1 MNPFEKICAA
11 DPKTQEVV
19 ALARRVASSA
29 STVLIEGE
37 SGVGK
42 DLLANAMHYA
52 SDRAEGPYVRI
63 DCPNLTEE
71 LVECE
76 LFGYEPGAFTDAR
89 GRKKGKFELA
99 DKGTLY
105 IDGIDHLSLVLQAK
119 LLRPLQE
126 KVVQRLGSTVEHE
139 LDVRI
144 IASSQLDVAEEVRVG
159 AFRSD
164 LFFRLAVVHIK
175 VPPLRQ
181 RRADIGLLAKA
192 LAREAGVRTGR
203 PAFDVSEEAVAVMK
217 RYSWPGNVREMKN
230 VLERLAMTCSADQAG
245 ADEMLAVLPALGFG
259 TDSRPLTL
267 REVEFQYIEEIL
279 DRTGHNVTTAAG
291 LLGISRKAVYDHL
304 RRTSGRS
311 V

>member
-1 MNPFEKICAA
+1 MNPFEKMCAV

-52 SDRAEGPYVRI
+52 SDRAEGPFVRI

-126 KVVQRLGSTVEHE
+126 KVVQRLGSTTEHE

-181 RRADIGLLAKA
+181 RRADVGPLAKI
-192 LAREAGVRTGR
+192 LAGDAGVRTGR
-203 PAFDVSEEAVAVMK
+203 PALEVSEDAVTIMK

-230 VLERLAMTCSADQAG
+230 VIERLAMTCNTDRVG
-245 ADEMLAVLPALGFG
+245 ADDLLAVLPALGFG
-259 TDSRPLTL
+259 TDSTPLTL

-279 DRTGHNVTTAAG
+279 DRTGHNVTTAAS

-304 RRTSGRS
+304 RRTAGKSE
-311 V
+311 